1 MEEGEPMQVERLFE
15 IVFILLHKEKV
26 TAKWLAEKFEVST
39 RTIYRDL
46 DTLSSAG
53 IPIYTN
59 KGNGGGISIL
69 EGFKL
74 EKTFLSEAEQ
84 NDILFGLQCLGAT
97 GYKER
102 SQALNK
108 LGQLFRREDYHWI
121 QVDFTPWGDQGNV
134 ENNFNVLRYS
144 IIHRQVVA
152 FDYYSGVG
160 EKTRRCIW
168 PYRLVF
174 KGKAWYVEGYCLLR
188 KAIRLFKLTR
198 IRQIEQGEESF
209 LLEVLEEKMR
219 EVKPQPEIGEQGDC
233 IAITLWVSKALAYR
247 IYDEFEVEQVKL
259 LADGNFEVNI
269 DYIEYPE
276 EDWFYNYLLSF
287 GKEIEV
293 KSPESVRVRLKEKIE
308 AMLRHYS

>member
-84 NDILFGLQCLGAT
+84 NDILFGLQCLEAT
-97 GYKER
+97 GYTER

-108 LGQLFRREDYHWI
+108 LGQLFRREDYNWL

-134 ENNFNVLRYS
+134 ENNFNVLRHS
-144 IIHRQVVA
+144 IIHRQVVT
-152 FDYYSGVG
+152 FEYYSGMG

-198 IRQIEQGEESF
+198 IRQIEQREESF
-209 LLEVLEEKMR
+209 QIEELKER
-219 EVKPQPEIGEQGDC
+219 IKEVKEESEIKREGNL
-233 IAITLWVSKALAYR
+233 IAIRLWVSKTLAYR

-259 LADGNFEVNI
+259 LEDGNFQVDL

-276 EDWFYNYLLSF
+276 DDWLYHYLLSF

-293 KSPESVRVRLKEKIE
+293 KSPESVRIKLKQKIE
-308 AMLRHYS
+308 AMIQYYR

>member
-1 MEEGEPMQVERLFE
+1 MQVERLFE

-84 NDILFGLQCLGAT
+84 NDILFGLQCLEAT
-97 GYKER
+97 GYTER

-108 LGQLFRREDYHWI
+108 LGQLFRREDYNWI
-121 QVDFTPWGDQGNV
+121 EVDFAPWGDQGNV

-144 IIHRQVVA
+144 IIHRKVVA
-152 FDYYSGVG
+152 FEYYSGVG

-174 KGKAWYVEGYCLLR
+174 KGRAWYVEGYCLLR
-188 KAIRLFKLTR
+188 KAIRFFKLTR
-198 IRQIEQGEESF
+198 IRKIEQGEESF
-209 LLEVLEEKMR
+209 QIEVLEEKMR
-219 EVKPQPEIGEQGDC
+219 EVKEHPEIGLEGNL
-233 IAITLWVSKALAYR
+233 ISIKLWVSKALAYR
-247 IYDEFEVEQVKL
+247 IYDEFEVEKVKL
-259 LADGNFEVNI
+259 LEDGNFEVDL
-269 DYIEYPE
+269 DYREYPGD
-276 EDWFYNYLLSF
+276 DWLYHYLLSF

-293 KSPESVRVRLKEKIE
+293 KSPESVRVKLKEKIE
-308 AMLRHYS
+308 AMLQHYS